1 MRRTRV
7 WSTRVLII
15 GVAVVWTSGVAVL
28 RLLDQIDSATTAA
41 LVALGLLAGGLFQI
55 QRLNRAIDRGHQRQA
70 AALARLFSQS
80 DQHNAA
86 FAALHAE
93 LDTLAG
99 RSLSYLAGLTVQLH
113 QHNVEFSA
121 LHTELDTLTQH
132 SISRDELRGDLLTT
146 YRQLE
151 ALQNLYSVIEID
163 QPISQT
169 RGFPTSP
176 DLLLHLVDLVRV
188 RRPHLIVTCGSG
200 TSTAWL
206 ALAIRKFGIDGRV
219 VALEHDQRC
228 HDETRALIETRGLG
242 DLAEVRLAPL
252 EPVDVDGDSFRWYT
266 PSAWEDLTDIEI
278 LFVDGPLPA
287 SNGRLARL
295 PALPL
300 LAKHLRS
307 DHVVVLNDNYRT
319 DEREVPASW
328 LRMFPDYL
336 AEGLPL
342 EKGAVVLRSPSTSR
356 APELTEDEPQRHVR
370 KK

>member
-15 GVAVVWTSGVAVL
+15 GAAVVWTSGVVVL

-41 LVALGLLAGGLFQI
+41 LVALGLLAGGLFQM
-55 QRLNRAIDRGHQRQA
+55 QRLNRSLARGHQRQA
-70 AALARLFSQS
+70 AALTRLSSQA

-86 FAALHAE
+86 FAALQAE

-99 RSLSYLAGLTVQLH
+99 RSLSYLAGLTVQFH
-113 QHNVEFSA
+113 QHNAAFAA

-132 SISRDELRGDLLTT
+132 SVSRDELRSDLLIT
-146 YRQLE
+146 YHQLE
-151 ALQNLYSVIEID
+151 ALQNLYSVIELD
-163 QPISQT
+163 QPIPQT
-169 RGFPTSP
+169 RGLSTSP
-176 DLLLHLVDLVRV
+176 DLLLLLVDLVRV
-188 RRPHLIVTCGSG
+188 RRPHLVVTCGSG

-206 ALAIRKFGIDGRV
+206 ALALRKFGIDGRV
-219 VALEHDQRC
+219 VALEHDQHR

-252 EPVDVDGDSFRWYT
+252 EPVDVDGESFNWYT
-266 PSAWEDLTDIEI
+266 RSAWEDLTDIEI
-278 LFVDGPLPA
+278 LFVDGPSPA
-287 SNGRLARL
+287 SSGRHARL

-319 DEREVPASW
+319 DEREIAASW
-328 LRMFPDYL
+328 LRMFPDYS
-336 AEGLPL
+336 AEGLSP
-342 EKGAVVLRSPSTSR
+342 EKEAVVLRSQSTSR
-356 APELTEDEPQRHVR
+356 APELTEDEAQRHVR
-370 KK
+370 KE